1 VLSSLQSGRSR
12 AATVGYDQ
20 FTMDAF
26 ASRAGASKATIY
38 RRWQGKSDLVM
49 AALSRHSNAV
59 TETVDTG
66 SLRDDLTETLARM
79 RDSLADQDGA
89 LVLGLINA
97 MRSNDDLAEIVRHQL
112 VTAKGSVVAD
122 VVTRAIGRRE
132 LPAGAD
138 HALAAE
144 IASALVFSRLL
155 VTGQPMDDGEIAHLV
170 DAVLLPV
177 LTAKSRSAKGRK

>member
-1 VLSSLQSGRSR
+1 LD
-12 AATVGYDQ
+12 AALDLVATIGYDLL
-20 FTMDAF
+20 TMDAL

-49 AALSRHSNAV
+49 AALSRHSKAV

-79 RDSLADQDGA
+79 RDSLAKQDGA

-112 VTAKGSVVAD
+112 VRTKASVVAD

-155 VTGQPMDDGEIAHLV
+155 VTGQPMDDAQIAHLV

-177 LTAKSRSAKGRK
+177 LTAKTRSAKGGK